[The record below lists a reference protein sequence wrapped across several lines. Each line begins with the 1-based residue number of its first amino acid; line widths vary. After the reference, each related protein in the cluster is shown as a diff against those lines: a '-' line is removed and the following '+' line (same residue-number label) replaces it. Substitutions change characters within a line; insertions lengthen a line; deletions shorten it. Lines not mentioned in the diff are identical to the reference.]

1 MTVIGVH
8 LGFAGKHPYA
18 VPMWIFLLPFV
29 GIFLGVVGIAY
40 VGIDVLIPAAL
51 DDEGRL
57 QTKKKDS

>member
-1 MTVIGVH
+1 
-8 LGFAGKHPYA
+8 
-18 VPMWIFLLPFV
+18 MWIFLLPFV